1 MSDSST
7 DEESDLRLYHGKF
20 EDSINDDLNI
30 PEALA
35 LLWLVV
41 ESPKLNNGNKIN
53 LVKKFDGVLGLD
65 LLKSVDKEEP
75 LPEKVEQL
83 LAERQAARDTK
94 DFQKSDELRKQIED
108 LGYEVKDTISGQ
120 QTKKL

>member
-1 MSDSST
+1 MSDQRVIAKAIKI
-7 DEESDLRLYHGKF
+7 ESFQEGKV
-20 EDSINDDLNI
+20 LQ
-30 PEALA
+30 
-35 LLWLVV
+35 
-41 ESPKLNNGNKIN
+41 
-53 LVKKFDGVLGLD
+53 VKKGDILNGYFFEWPVVG
-65 LLKSVDKEEP
+65 KSFVIYTCS
-75 LPEKVEQL
+75 PEKVEQL